1 MRINAF
7 VANATGMSRRTADKL
22 IDQGRVSIDGRPAR
36 LGQAVEPTS
45 TVTLDGSSITAPVK
59 ATTLLL
65 NKPVGYVCSRNG
77 QGGSTIY
84 DLLPQQYHRLKPVG
98 RLDKDSSGLL
108 LLTDDGQLAN
118 KLTHPRFAKDKVYIV
133 ELHNALS
140 PQDRSQIEQ
149 GVQLEDGPSKLRLKM
164 ASNTATLWQVTI
176 SEGRNRQIRR
186 TFEALGC
193 RVISLHRSQFG
204 PVALGGLVPGKWRL
218 INNML

>member
-7 VANATGMSRRTADKL
+7 VASATGMSRRTADKL

-133 ELHNALS
+133 ELHSALS

>member
-7 VANATGMSRRTADKL
+7 VASATGMSRRTADKL
-22 IDQGRVSIDGRPAR
+22 IDQGRVSIDGSPAQ

-45 TVTLDGSSITAPVK
+45 AVTLDGSSITVPVK
-59 ATTLLL
+59 ATTLIL

-77 QGGSTIY
+77 QGSSTIY

-133 ELHNALS
+133 ELHRALN
-140 PQDRSQIEQ
+140 PQDHSQIEQ
-149 GVQLEDGPSKLRLKM
+149 GVQLEDGPSKLRLKK

-186 TFEALGC
+186 TFEALGY
-193 RVISLHRSQFG
+193 RVINLHRSQFG
-204 PVALGGLVPGKWRL
+204 PVALGSLVPGRWRS
-218 INNML
+218 INNVL